1 MTILEQIEV
10 SVVIP
15 VYQSEDSIQILC
27 HRLNE
32 SFSTININYEIILVN
47 DGSSDDSWPI
57 IELLAKQKNQIRGIN
72 LSRNFGQ
79 HYAIAA
85 GLEYVRGAWVVVMD
99 CDLQD
104 TPEEIPKL
112 YKKAIEGWDIVI
124 GLRVSRQDSYFKKI
138 SSSLF
143 YRIFSHLT
151 NTKIDNRIG
160 NFGIYSK
167 KVIESI
173 KKLNEQNR
181 SFGLFVQW
189 VGYKK
194 TYIEV
199 KHELR
204 TFGKSSYTFRKLL
217 SLATDSIVAH
227 SNLLLINTIKVGI
240 LFAVLSF
247 LIAFWLVIRFFI
259 WNIPING
266 WTSVMVSLY
275 LTTGLIIGSIGITG
289 LYIRKIF
296 DQVKNRP
303 LYIISDTTFNNEL

>member
-1 MTILEQIEV
+1 MTILEQIQL

-15 VYQSEDSIQILC
+15 VYQSEDSIEILC
-27 HRLNE
+27 NR
-32 SFSTININYEIILVN
+32 INDSLSAIKINYEIILVN
-47 DGSSDDSWPI
+47 DGSTDDSWPI
-57 IELLAKQKNQIRGIN
+57 IESLAKQKIQIHGIN

-104 TPEEIPKL
+104 APEDIPNL
-112 YKKAIEGWDIVI
+112 YKKAMEGWDMVI

-138 SSSLF
+138 SSRLF
-143 YRIFSHLT
+143 YTIFSYLT

-160 NFGIYSK
+160 NFGIYSE
-167 KVIESI
+167 KVIKSI

-189 VGYKK
+189 VGYNK

-204 TFGKSSYTFRKLL
+204 TFGESSYTFIKLL

-227 SNLLLINTIKVGI
+227 SNLLLINTVKLGI
-240 LFAVLSF
+240 LIAVFSF

-266 WTSVMVSLY
+266 WTSVMVSIY
-275 LTTGLIIGSIGITG
+275 LSTGLIIGSIGITG
-289 LYIRKIF
+289 LYIGKIF

-303 LYIISDTTFNNEL
+303 LYIISNTTFDNEL